1 MIYWPISYRTENDYT
16 GAYYGSPEGR
26 RHMAFVAIASI
37 APTPHFERGQR
48 GEARSIRRIVNFE
61 ALIVVVLLL
70 AACVFHLA

>member
-1 MIYWPISYRTENDYT
+1 
-16 GAYYGSPEGR
+16 
-26 RHMAFVAIASI
+26 MAFVAVASI

-48 GEARSIRRIVNFE
+48 GEARSIRRIANFE